1 MESLWLS
8 LVEVIINSKKGENMK
23 EEKVLQIWEEGNRET
38 IEKLHDILLQTEGV
52 YRIIKRRPE
61 NLERYFKTHSEQ
73 DGFSFHP
80 IRYEWDGK
88 VWILEK
94 LNFIH

>member
-1 MESLWLS
+1 
-8 LVEVIINSKKGENMK
+8 MK

-38 IEKLHDILLQTEGV
+38 IEKLHDILLQTECV

-73 DGFSFHP
+73 DGFSFDP

-94 LNFIH
+94 LK